1 MSRLLR
7 QIRFALADLKGDVR
21 RFGLLLACLALGTG
35 LVAAVGSVSANLERT
50 LEREAGVLL
59 GGDIEVTQEGEP
71 IDAALVEQFRGLG
84 EVAEVVDTNARAS
97 SEGQNALVD
106 LLAAGSTYP
115 LIGTISSPQLSSEVT
130 LNEFLAERDGI
141 SGVLADPVLL
151 QRLDVGLGSTV
162 RIGGTPFEVRGTL
175 SGVPDGPVR
184 GVRLGLTALV
194 PLESYN
200 TLATRDIPL
209 PGLSPLYRYKIRLG
223 ENLAVPEALAVL
235 ESLSASADWQVR
247 TAREAIGPL
256 VEYYDLFARYLLL
269 IGLAAVLIGGSG
281 VSQVVTA
288 YMLERQRSV
297 ATMRALGATG
307 SRLLVHYM
315 AQILLLAILGVG
327 IGVLAGALLSFAL
340 LTPLSAAIGFPLR
353 GTLELVPLAAAAGF
367 GLLASALFAYLPL
380 LRAQQISP
388 GVLFRSAVATL
399 PPMPLR
405 ALTGLDIALPLL
417 AAASAAI
424 ALAYVLTGDL
434 ALTLGAAAAAG
445 LVLFVLQN
453 VSKLLQFTIGL
464 VRPGKAWVRG
474 LLRGAT
480 APGSAAAATIVSV
493 GMGLTLLLSMVLV
506 VSSLRAELID
516 AVVED
521 APSLIATDL
530 FSDEVETLQQFAQD
544 GQIEWVSATPMLRGR
559 VLRLDDREV
568 ASAGTGSPEARFLF
582 SGDIPLGMEREL
594 PQGSRI
600 EAGQWWAAD
609 YDGPPLVSLPSQLQ
623 REFGLEVGDVAE
635 FELFGEVVQ
644 ASIASFR
651 EYRFQEGLNFAVAFS
666 PGFIEQYPLTYLASI
681 KIHPG
686 EDVPVQQALAAEFP
700 DVNFVPVGDTI
711 AQLSA
716 ALNQLAGV
724 VLAAGAL
731 ALTNG
736 ILVLIGATSTGRK
749 QREAEAV
756 IMKVLGATR
765 RELLT
770 SEVIY
775 FVGLAIYAAVFA
787 TILGIVLASLVAGN
801 VLGIT
806 LSLDATSLLVVAI
819 GAVLLVTAVG
829 VLNTRRILSV
839 SPSQFLRGRVL

>member
-71 IDAALVEQFRGLG
+71 IDAALVEQFRSLG

-115 LIGTISSPQLSSEVT
+115 LIGTISSPQLSPGVA
-130 LNEFLAERDGI
+130 LDAFLAERDGM

-151 QRLDVGLGSTV
+151 QRLSVGLGSTV

-184 GVRLGLTALV
+184 GVRLGLTALI

-223 ENLAVPEALAVL
+223 EDLAVPEALAVL
-235 ESLSASADWQVR
+235 EQLSASAEWQVR

-315 AQILLLAILGVG
+315 AQIVLLAIIGVG

-353 GTLELVPLAAAAGF
+353 GTLELVPLAAATGF

-417 AAASAAI
+417 VAGSAAI

-434 ALTLGAAAAAG
+434 ALTLGAAVAAG
-445 LVLFVLQN
+445 LVLLVLQN
-453 VSKLLQFTIGL
+453 VSKLLQFTLGL

-544 GQIEWVSATPMLRGR
+544 GQIDWVLATPMLRGR
-559 VLRLDDREV
+559 VLRLDDKDV
-568 ASAGTGSPEARFLF
+568 SSAGSPEARFLF

-623 REFGLEVGDVAE
+623 RELGLEVGDVAE

-681 KIHPG
+681 KVHPG

-711 AQLSA
+711 AQLSS

-770 SEVIY
+770 SEAIY

-787 TILGIVLASLVAGN
+787 MILGIVLAYLVAGN
-801 VLGIT
+801 VLGIA

-819 GAVLLVTAVG
+819 GAVLLVTVVG

>member
-162 RIGGTPFEVRGTL
+162 RIGGTPFEIRGTL

-184 GVRLGLTALV
+184 GVRLGLTALI

-235 ESLSASADWQVR
+235 ENLSASADWQVR

-315 AQILLLAILGVG
+315 AQIVLLAIIGVG

-353 GTLELVPLAAAAGF
+353 GTLELVPLAAATGF

-445 LVLFVLQN
+445 LVLLVLQN
-453 VSKLLQFTIGL
+453 VSKLLQFTLEL

-544 GQIEWVSATPMLRGR
+544 GQIDWALATPMLRGR
-559 VLRLDDREV
+559 VLSLGDKDV
-568 ASAGTGSPEARFLF
+568 SSAGSPEARFLF

-681 KIHPG
+681 KVHPG

-711 AQLSA
+711 AQLSS

-770 SEVIY
+770 SEAIY

-787 TILGIVLASLVAGN
+787 TILGIVLAYLVAGN
-801 VLGIT
+801 VLGIA